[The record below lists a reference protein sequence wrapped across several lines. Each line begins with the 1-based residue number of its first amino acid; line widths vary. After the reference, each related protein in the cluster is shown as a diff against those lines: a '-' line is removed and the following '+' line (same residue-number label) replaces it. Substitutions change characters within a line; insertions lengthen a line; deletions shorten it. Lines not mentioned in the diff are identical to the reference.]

1 MDTHST
7 KLNLRHAHAFAYDGS
22 FEARLLDRI
31 VETIVDESMFDDSA
45 GKPVL
50 VPRTGETA
58 AALISA
64 LASVLALSPPAAH
77 SSNAIKQTASV
88 SAASC
93 TARSARRRA
102 IRTCTT
108 FCGELSITAI
118 ASGEGAHELAP
129 HGIAW
134 STRRAR

>member
-31 VETIVDESMFDDSA
+31 VETIVAESMFDDSA

-77 SSNAIKQTASV
+77 SSNAIKQTSQCFRCKLHSQVRQA
-88 SAASC
+88 
-93 TARSARRRA
+93 TRDPYLHDFLRRTFNYSDRTRGGRA
-102 IRTCTT
+102 
-108 FCGELSITAI
+108 
-118 ASGEGAHELAP
+118 
-129 HGIAW
+129 
-134 STRRAR
+134 